1 MTATDPATAVAVSD
15 ATVDDIAL
23 LARAVRPY
31 ASTGTVYLE
40 RAHAVRRGESVA
52 GVGEFSIDRSCYIE
66 NTGHFNAVEFTIS
79 YNQLV
84 YYTLAVAIRDR
95 LIPELAD
102 WSMDDYWARQL
113 PSVLISRFSSRHRR
127 PIDSRSYTAELTIGE
142 VTFRNRS
149 RPLYALQ
156 TGVEFADAAGGSA
169 VGDIE
174 IVLLDPPGHPAA
186 GAAR

>member
-1 MTATDPATAVAVSD
+1 MTATDPATAVAASD
-15 ATVDDIAL
+15 ATADDIAL

-31 ASTGTVYLE
+31 ASKGTVYLE

-102 WSMDDYWARQL
+102 WSMDDYWTRQL

>member
-1 MTATDPATAVAVSD
+1 MTTTDSAPAVVD
-15 ATVDDIAL
+15 ATEDDIAL
-23 LARAVRPY
+23 LVRTMRPY
-31 ASTGTVYLE
+31 ASKDTVYLK
-40 RAHAVRRGESVA
+40 RAHVGRHGETVLA
-52 GVGEFSIDRSCYIE
+52 TGEFAIEHSCYIE
-66 NTGHFNAVEFTIS
+66 DTGHFNAVEFTIS
-79 YNQLV
+79 CNQLI

-102 WSMDDYWARQL
+102 WSMADYWARQL
-113 PSVLISRFSSRHRR
+113 PSVLISRFGSRYRH
-127 PIDSRSYTAELTIGE
+127 PIDSRSYTARLTIGA

-156 TGVEFADAAGGSA
+156 AGVEFADAAGGSA

-174 IVLLDPPGHPAA
+174 IVLLDPPGRPAA

>member
-1 MTATDPATAVAVSD
+1 MTATDPATAVALSD
-15 ATVDDIAL
+15 ATADDIAL

-31 ASTGTVYLE
+31 ARKGTVYLD

-52 GVGEFSIDRSCYIE
+52 AVGEFSIDRSCYIE

-102 WSMDDYWARQL
+102 WSMDDYWTRQL

>member
-1 MTATDPATAVAVSD
+1 MTATDSLPAVAVSD
-15 ATVDDIAL
+15 ATEGDIAL
-23 LARAVRPY
+23 LARTMRPY
-31 ASTGTVYLE
+31 ASKDTVYLR
-40 RAHAVRRGESVA
+40 RAHAARRGETVV
-52 GVGEFSIDRSCYIE
+52 GVGEFAIEQSCYIE
-66 NTGHFNAVEFTIS
+66 DTGHFNAVEFNIS
-79 YNQLV
+79 YNQLI

-102 WSMDDYWARQL
+102 WSMDDYWVRQL
-113 PSVLISRFSSRHRR
+113 PSVLISKFGSRYRR
-127 PIDSRSYTAELTIGE
+127 PIDSRSYIAELTIGE

-156 TGVEFADAAGGSA
+156 TGVEFTDLAGGSA